1 MPLAGSQLAT
11 PAELTGTAAQ
21 SVIVLPPPVAVK
33 VTVPDETGLEPSV
46 VVEENDPV
54 AGSWIALDGTVSA
67 VVELVSVT
75 WVGLVPVVIGAFN
88 TIACTGPDVEGP

>member
-1 MPLAGSQLAT
+1 MPDAGAHVAT
-11 PAELTGTAAQ
+11 PDELTGTAAH
-21 SVIVLPPPVAVK
+21 SVIVLPLPVAVK
-33 VTVPDETGLEPSV
+33 VTVPELTGDELSV

-54 AGSWIALDGTVSA
+54 AGSWIVPDGTVNT

-88 TIACTGPDVEGP
+88 TIACAG